1 MKPNE
6 NDNKANRILTIY
18 DRLRKGYVINKKEI
32 ASEFG
37 VNVRTIQRD
46 FDDIRNY
53 LADNFQGEEIIYD
66 YQAKGYIIDNQQNKI
81 LSAVEIFAFIKIL
94 IESRAFCRDE
104 MNGLINSIFSVVSK
118 SEQNVIKELVYN
130 EVFHFEQLTHN
141 KSILKNIWDIAQC
154 ILRKEV
160 IQIYFK
166 KLNGQE
172 GRRVIHPLSIV
183 FSEFYFYLVAQ
194 IEELE
199 NKEPAFFRVDRIL
212 NFKLIG
218 RKFKAKRFEE
228 GELKKRILFMY
239 GGELLHLK
247 FTYIGQAIE
256 AILDRFPTAKILNQS
271 QDKYLVEA
279 EVYGKGCLM
288 WLLSQGESIELISP
302 IHLREEIKAK
312 IVKMNGI
319 YNEERLRGV

>member
-1 MKPNE
+1 MKLNE

-18 DRLRKGYVINKKEI
+18 DRLRKGYILSKKEI

-94 IESRAFCRDE
+94 IESRAFCNSE
-104 MNGLINSIFSVVSK
+104 MNGLINSVFSAISK
-118 SEQNVIKELVYN
+118 SEQNVVKALVSN
-130 EVFHFEQLTHN
+130 EVFHFESLTHN
-141 KSILKNIWDIAQC
+141 KPILKNIWDIAQC

-160 IQIYFK
+160 IEIYFK
-166 KLNGQE
+166 KMNGQE
-172 GRRVIHPLSIV
+172 SSRIIHPLSIV

-194 IEELE
+194 IEEFA

-212 NFKLIG
+212 KFKLLG
-218 RKFKAKRFEE
+218 RQFKAKRFED
-228 GELKKRILFMY
+228 GEFKKRVLFMY

-247 FTYIGQAIE
+247 FDYKGQSIE
-256 AILDRFPTAKILNQS
+256 SILDRFPTAKIVNEEGNT
-271 QDKYLVEA
+271 YLIEA
-279 EVYGKGCLM
+279 EVYGEGCLM

-302 IHLREEIKAK
+302 IELREKLKFK
-312 IVKMNGI
+312 IQNMYQI
-319 YNEERLRGV
+319 YTKE